1 MKNSLRTPTIVRLAF
16 LDWVYHPI
24 SGGQKHWYVSRQR
37 YWCFSK
43 INAIQHGVAGS
54 PGVSF
59 APSGQFSSAT
69 SFPQPI
75 GLGATFDMD
84 LIKAVATVI
93 STEARAFNNAG
104 RAGLDFFTPNINPF
118 KDPRWGRGQE
128 TPGEDPFHVSQYVF
142 NLIDGLQGGIDPRP
156 YFKIAAD
163 CKHFAAYDLESWQ
176 GTDRF
181 HFDAEVT
188 IQDLSEYYLPSFQS
202 CVRDAKVASVMC
214 SYNSVNGVPAC
225 GNSYLLQDILR
236 EFWGFNDDRWVTSD
250 CGAIDNIFTTH
261 NFTSSL
267 AEAAAVALKAGTD
280 VDCGSTYST
289 NLPTAL
295 NQSLVT
301 RNDLEK
307 ALTRQYTSL
316 MRRVFL
322 FEPSTGLLFI
332 L

>member
-1 MKNSLRTPTIVRLAF
+1 MVVRSIGTSLSRYVL
-16 LDWVYHPI
+16 
-24 SGGQKHWYVSRQR
+24 QKLM
-37 YWCFSK
+37 
-43 INAIQHGVAGS
+43 NTTQHGVAGS

-59 APSGQFSSAT
+59 APSGEFSSAT

-75 GLGATFDMD
+75 VLGATFDMD
-84 LIKAVATVI
+84 LIKAIASVI

-128 TPGEDPFHVSQYVF
+128 TPGEDPFHVSQYVY

-163 CKHFAAYDLESWQ
+163 CKHFAAYDLESWE
-176 GTDRF
+176 GVDRF

-188 IQDLSEYYLPSFQS
+188 LQDLSEYYLPSFQS
-202 CVRDAKVASVMC
+202 CVRDAQVASVMC
-214 SYNSVNGVPAC
+214 SYNSVNGIPAC
-225 GNSYLLQDILR
+225 GNSYLLQDVLR
-236 EFWGFNDDRWVTSD
+236 DFWGFNDDRWVTSD

-261 NFTSSL
+261 NFTSSF
-267 AEAAAVALKAGTD
+267 AEAVADALKAGTD
-280 VDCGSTYST
+280 LDCGSTYST
-289 NLPTAL
+289 NLPDAL
-295 NQSLVT
+295 NQSLIT

-316 MRRVFL
+316 MRRVYL
-322 FEPSTGLLFI
+322 LELSTRVY
-332 L
+332 